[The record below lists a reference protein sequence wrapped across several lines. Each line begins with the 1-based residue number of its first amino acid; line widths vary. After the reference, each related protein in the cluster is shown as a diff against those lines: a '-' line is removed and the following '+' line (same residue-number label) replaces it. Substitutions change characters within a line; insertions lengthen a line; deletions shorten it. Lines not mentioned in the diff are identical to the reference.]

1 VADAPFLRPDVLVLA
16 SGGMLGE
23 AWMSGILAGIED
35 ATGHDFRTTESVV
48 GTSAGSLIA
57 AALMAGER
65 PRRPLPGNGRLELMP
80 GEVSDDVASDSS
92 SRVAAQWLPRPR
104 TVLQSV
110 ARETVRLAGAAAT
123 PLAPM
128 ALAAG
133 ANGSTALRATLLG
146 RAPGRDTSLTA
157 IRERV
162 SRTGARFD
170 GRLRVVAV
178 DRANG
183 RRVVFGAPGS
193 PATSVA
199 KAVQASCSVPWI
211 FAPVQIAGREYVDGG
226 VWSNTNLD
234 IAPAGR
240 ATRVLCLNPIAS
252 LDIAMASPLGMLRA
266 IAGSTAALETLSLRS
281 RGAKVRMIG
290 PGHDIGRVMAPD
302 LMDGRRREEILAG
315 AYAQGL
321 QIGGGRPDEKADA
334 ERRPPAAPPR

>member
-1 VADAPFLRPDVLVLA
+1 MADAPFLRPDVLVLA

-35 ATGHDFRTTESVV
+35 ATGHDFRSTEAVV

-57 AALMAGER
+57 AALVAGER
-65 PRRPLPGNGRLELMP
+65 PRRPRPSNGQRKLPP
-80 GEVSDDVASDSS
+80 GEWTGNVASESS
-92 SRVAAQWLPRPR
+92 ARLAAQWLPAPR
-104 TVLQSV
+104 TILQSV
-110 ARETVRLAGAAAT
+110 AREAVRLAGAAAT

-133 ANGSTALRATLLG
+133 ANGSTALRAALLG
-146 RAPGRDTSLTA
+146 RAPGSDTSLEA

-162 SRTGARFD
+162 DKAGARFD

-183 RRVVFGAPGS
+183 RRVVFGSPGAP
-193 PATSVA
+193 PASVA
-199 KAVQASCSVPWI
+199 EAVQASCSVPWT
-211 FAPVQIAGREYVDGG
+211 FAPVQIGGREYVDGG

-240 ATRVLCLNPIAS
+240 ATQVLCLNPIAS
-252 LDIAMASPLGMLRA
+252 LDIALASPFGMLRA

-290 PGHDIGRVMAPD
+290 PAHDIACVMAPNLLD
-302 LMDGRRREEILAG
+302 ARRRDEVLAG

-321 QIGGGRPDEKADA
+321 EIGDAKAGSVGR
-334 ERRPPAAPPR
+334 